1 MNTRNQQNSQQ
12 NLLGAIESAVE
23 RKHHELSSEDDVKV
37 SEQMVELF
45 FLNQGVYFLKEE
57 IFPSLKSLFGND
69 TVYDRVGP
77 KGRDEILSVLK
88 AKSVIKEYWAV
99 EGQIKYHKDGR
110 LKSSGELV
118 DPSDMRNDSG
128 RDEIEGKIK
137 VYRYITKDEAEQN

>member
-12 NLLGAIESAVE
+12 NLRGAIESAVE
-23 RKHHELSSEDDVKV
+23 RKNYELNYEDYVKV

-45 FLNQGVYFLKEE
+45 FLNQGIYFLKEE
-57 IFPSLKSLFGND
+57 IYPSLISLFEND

-88 AKSVIKEYWAV
+88 EKGIIKESWAV

-118 DPSDMRNDSG
+118 DPSDMSNDSD
-128 RDEIEGKIK
+128 REEIEGKIK
-137 VYRYITKDEAEQN
+137 VYRYITKGEAEQN